1 MKDPDPRRATN
12 AVAAVGAGIIRV
24 DMTTFLAA

>member
-1 MKDPDPRRATN
+1 MKDPDPRRATG
-12 AVAAVGAGIIRV
+12 AAEGAGIIRV